1 VRRTRVAKK
10 DVKPLDISAHAS
22 ERMLRRGITHN
33 QVAGAIRC
41 PTRTLA
47 GNTDYTIR
55 FERDFPDGR
64 YLVVI
69 AEECKSTYKVVTTYW
84 AGN

>member
-1 VRRTRVAKK
+1 MAEKK
-10 DVKPLDISAHAS
+10 DLEISTHAS
-22 ERMLRRGITHN
+22 ERMLQRGISHN
-33 QVAGAIRC
+33 QAAGVIRC
-41 PTRTLA
+41 PSRKLA

-69 AEECKSTYKVVTTYW
+69 AEECADSYKLVTTYW
-84 AGN
+84 AT

>member
-1 VRRTRVAKK
+1 VAKQVAK
-10 DVKPLDISAHAS
+10 TLDISTHAS
-22 ERMLRRGITHN
+22 ERMLQRGISHN

-41 PTRTLA
+41 PTRKLA

-69 AEECKSTYKVVTTYW
+69 AEECDSTFKVVTTYW
-84 AGN
+84 GVT